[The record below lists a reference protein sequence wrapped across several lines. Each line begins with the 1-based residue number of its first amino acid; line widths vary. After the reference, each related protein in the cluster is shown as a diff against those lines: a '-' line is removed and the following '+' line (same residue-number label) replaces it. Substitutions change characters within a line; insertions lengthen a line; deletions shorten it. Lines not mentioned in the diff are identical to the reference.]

1 MQGSGK
7 NLSSDNTLLSSP
19 VGRLKAQA
27 SHWKKAG
34 ASEYVYD
41 VICNGYKLPFRQIP
55 EAAILRN
62 NKSALDNLDFVSS
75 EIGSLLTKQC
85 ISEVTYIPRVVN
97 PLTVAL
103 SRSGKKRLVLDC
115 RHINPDLFK
124 FKCCFE
130 DQSVARQLFSQ
141 GDHLFSFDIRSAYH
155 HCMVFTGHR
164 TFLGFSWQ
172 VDGKTKYF
180 VFNVLPFGI
189 STAGFIFTK
198 LLKVPL
204 KKWRSKGQKVI
215 LFLDDGLGGDVSY
228 DKALLSSRYIRQDLI
243 DFGFLIADEKCQ
255 WIPSQIIVWL
265 GYLWNSKS
273 GKLQVTYERICKAES
288 LLDELITKVTSGNV
302 ILPVRKI
309 ACVIGQLISMQ
320 SVMGHLVRLR
330 TRSLYDCVQ
339 TRASWEAPVMVSS
352 KALDELIFWKENVR
366 VLNESSFTSSLVMEK
381 SIFCD
386 ASGAGFGGYVVGIQ
400 DSEVVGSWSET
411 ESVLSS
417 TWRELEAV
425 YRTVHSSVKSLEGQN
440 VLVHTDNKNV
450 CNILQVGSKKP
461 YLQEVALNVNSLC
474 RQNCI
479 NLVPKWVPRAQN
491 FEADFLSRCSDSD
504 DWSVLNFVF
513 STLEARWG
521 SHTFDRFACDYNTKC
536 ASFNSRYWCP
546 GTSGIDAFAHTWVGE
561 NNWLVPPPRLISHCV
576 RKVLNEECKCTIIV
590 PQWRSAPFWPLFFPD
605 GEKKATYVTDVFFF
619 QPGILTK
626 RGRGRNGI
634 FDGRPLTFG
643 LVAIRIHM

>member
-1 MQGSGK
+1 MPGNYLVKETIYLVLISDQRTTIVWYLQVTVLFWDFLGK
-7 NLSSDNTLLSSP
+7 LMVRQNTLFSTF
-19 VGRLKAQA
+19 
-27 SHWKKAG
+27 SH
-34 ASEYVYD
+34 SEFLQLVS
-41 VICNGYKLPFRQIP
+41 F
-55 EAAILRN
+55 LRN
-62 NKSALDNLDFVSS
+62 YSKFLSKS
-75 EIGSLLTKQC
+75 G
-85 ISEVTYIPRVVN
+85 
-97 PLTVAL
+97 
-103 SRSGKKRLVLDC
+103 
-115 RHINPDLFK
+115 
-124 FKCCFE
+124 
-130 DQSVARQLFSQ
+130 
-141 GDHLFSFDIRSAYH
+141 
-155 HCMVFTGHR
+155 
-164 TFLGFSWQ
+164 
-172 VDGKTKYF
+172 
-180 VFNVLPFGI
+180 
-189 STAGFIFTK
+189 
-198 LLKVPL
+198 
-204 KKWRSKGQKVI
+204 GQKVI

-273 GKLQVTYERICKAES
+273 GKLQVTNERICKAES

-309 ACVIGQLISMQ
+309 ACIIGQLISMQ

-366 VLNESSFTSSLVMEK
+366 VLNESTFTSSLVMEK

-461 YLQEVALNVNSLC
+461 YLQKVALNVNSLC

-504 DWSVLNFVF
+504 DWSV
-513 STLEARWG
+513 
-521 SHTFDRFACDYNTKC
+521 
-536 ASFNSRYWCP
+536 
-546 GTSGIDAFAHTWVGE
+546 
-561 NNWLVPPPRLISHCV
+561 
-576 RKVLNEECKCTIIV
+576 
-590 PQWRSAPFWPLFFPD
+590 
-605 GEKKATYVTDVFFF
+605 
-619 QPGILTK
+619 
-626 RGRGRNGI
+626 
-634 FDGRPLTFG
+634 
-643 LVAIRIHM
+643 